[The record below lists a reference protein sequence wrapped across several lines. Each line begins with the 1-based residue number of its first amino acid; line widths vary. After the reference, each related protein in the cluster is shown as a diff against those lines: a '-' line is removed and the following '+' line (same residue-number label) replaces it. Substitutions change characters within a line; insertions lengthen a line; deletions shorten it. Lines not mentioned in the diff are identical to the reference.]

1 MFDGIHDLET
11 IGRIHDPSAAGR
23 ARLESLARRYGH
35 LDGAALLR
43 PMIEHEF
50 AGRIAVVS
58 SFGSEAAVIL
68 SLVAEIDTAIPII
81 FLDTG
86 KHFLETLTYK
96 DILVNRFGFTDVRTI
111 EPDPVDL
118 ASEDAPGDLW
128 SSDPNRCCHL
138 RKVRPLERTLG
149 DFDAWVTGR
158 KRFHGGQ
165 RTRLPVLE
173 AGDGRIKINPLA
185 HWPRPWVEAAFKERR
200 LPPHPLAD
208 DGYLSIGCEPCT
220 ALSADSDNVRA
231 GRWQGRD
238 KTECGI
244 HR

>member
-1 MFDGIHDLET
+1 MFDGIHDP
-11 IGRIHDPSAAGR
+11 GRAAK
-23 ARLESLARRYGH
+23 ARLESLTRRYGH
-35 LDGAALLR
+35 LDGAGLLR

-68 SLVAEIDTAIPII
+68 SLVAEIDRATPIV

-96 DILVNRFGFTDVRTI
+96 DILVGRFGFTDVRVV
-111 EPDPVDL
+111 EPDPLDL
-118 ASEDAPGDLW
+118 SAEDPAGDLW
-128 SSDPNRCCHL
+128 STNPDRCCHL
-138 RKVRPLERTLG
+138 RKVRPLAHALG

-165 RTRLPVLE
+165 RTQIPVLE

-185 HWPRPWVEAAFKERR
+185 HWPRPWVEAAMKERR
-200 LPPHPLAD
+200 LPAHPLSD

-220 ALSADSDNVRA
+220 LPVGAGDDVRA
-231 GRWQGRD
+231 GRWQGRP